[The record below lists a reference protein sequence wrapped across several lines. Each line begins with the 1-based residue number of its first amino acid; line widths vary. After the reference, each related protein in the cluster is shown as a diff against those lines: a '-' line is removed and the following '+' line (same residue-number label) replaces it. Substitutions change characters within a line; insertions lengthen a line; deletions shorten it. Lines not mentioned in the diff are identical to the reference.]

1 VFFLS
6 TTEVGRLSPA
16 LAEVGAQ
23 NEAPEWEFRE
33 WREMEEGRRQ
43 EAEGL
48 GAEDEESFPPPT

>member
-1 VFFLS
+1 M
-6 TTEVGRLSPA
+6 SPA